1 MFDGIFE
8 AIHREM
14 DALEE
19 KYEKGTQL
27 SNQDLAHIDTMA
39 HALKSLKAYEA
50 MTSSSHARE
59 YSRERYD
66 RDGSVRESS
75 YRRY

>member
-14 DALEE
+14 DVLEE

-50 MTSSSHARE
+50 MLNSHTRE
-59 YSRERYD
+59 YSRY
-66 RDGSVRESS
+66 DGSTRESS